1 MVKSKKNYNSSKKN
15 THSRRYNKKGGGF
28 FGGDDTL
35 PVAMGN
41 EPMPTTAAPVA
52 PVAPVVPNQEI
63 GENKDKECCPCN
75 KGIGDMLNPTGA
87 LNKLE
92 QNLVGAQ
99 EKAVN
104 TVSQKVTDTK
114 DQVKEKGKGFFSR
127 LFGGPKSGEP
137 ISGGGRKSKRRTSRK
152 GKGKRRTSRKGKG
165 KRRTSRKGKGKGK
178 GITRKRK

>member
-52 PVAPVVPNQEI
+52 PVAPVVPNQI

-165 KRRTSRKGKGKGK
+165 KGK